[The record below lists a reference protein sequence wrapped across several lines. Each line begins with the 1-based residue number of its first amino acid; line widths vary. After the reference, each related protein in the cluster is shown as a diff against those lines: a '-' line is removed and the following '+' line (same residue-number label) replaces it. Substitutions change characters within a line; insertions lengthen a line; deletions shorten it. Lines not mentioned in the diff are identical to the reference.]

1 MNIVLDFDSTLIQAE
16 SLDILAAICNR
27 SKTIQEEIKH
37 ITNLGMIGE
46 ISIQE
51 SLSQRIK
58 LINATPADLSELIV
72 KLFSFI
78 SPSIVALTKMKSI
91 FPKNCYVVSGGFL
104 EYIMPVCKR
113 IGFLESNIIANQFVL
128 KDDNIIDFNR
138 SLPIAHNMG
147 KVKVINEFQLARPI
161 CMIGDGYTDL
171 EAKLEGAVDYF
182 IGYTETV
189 YRDNIVERADA
200 VCSDFYEVVKFIKE
214 NG

>member
-27 SKTIQEEIKH
+27 SATIQEEIKH

-58 LINATPADLSELIV
+58 LINASPSDLNELIV
-72 KLFSFI
+72 KLISFI
-78 SPSIVALTKMKSI
+78 SPSIVALTNLQSI

-104 EYIMPVCKR
+104 EYIVPVCKR
-113 IGFLESNIIANQFVL
+113 IGFLEANIIANQFVL
-128 KDDNIIDFNR
+128 EGEKIVDFNR
-138 SLPIAHNMG
+138 NLPIAQNMG

-161 CMIGDGYTDL
+161 FMIGDGYTDL
-171 EAKLEGAVDYF
+171 ETKLEGAVDYF

-200 VCSDFYEVVKFIKE
+200 VFSDFYEVVKWIKD